1 MSARTR
7 MAPAAI
13 IIQPDRARRPLV
25 RRSVVGRPVTLA
37 ALAPL
42 TRLPPV
48 LQVRAIALAK
58 RVRPRA
64 TPPSGSV
71 VPQPAAVL
79 AARRVTC
86 RQDGLPLTARR
97 PRGLRAGRWR
107 DGSRRRPWSQPDAR
121 TQERRGARVRG
132 RLPRCHLRRGV

>member
-1 MSARTR
+1 MSARTHL
-7 MAPAAI
+7 APAGI
-13 IIQPDRARRPLV
+13 IIQRDRARRPLV

-37 ALAPL
+37 PLAPL
-42 TRLPPV
+42 TLLPQSYRFGGV
-48 LQVRAIALAK
+48 ALAK
-58 RVRPRA
+58 RMRPRA

-97 PRGLRAGRWR
+97 PKCL
-107 DGSRRRPWSQPDAR
+107 
-121 TQERRGARVRG
+121 
-132 RLPRCHLRRGV
+132 